1 MFVSDESINQINQV
15 VVERELFLCVF
26 TSQVSLMRSQ
36 MSSGSSFS
44 LYGISRVPFL
54 SRFRRSP
61 YLHADSHART
71 HARTQ
76 EKNVGVYQRARRWHH
91 VISSLPKTS
100 SQAQGRRRHLRSFA
114 LFFFHFVVECERKFS

>member
-26 TSQVSLMRSQ
+26 TSQRLFSLMRSQ
-36 MSSGSSFS
+36 MSTRSGSSFS

-71 HARTQ
+71 HARTHAR
-76 EKNVGVYQRARRWHH
+76 EKRGSVSTSAPLTSCHLFPSKDFFASTGSAAAP
-91 VISSLPKTS
+91 SLVCSLLLPL
-100 SQAQGRRRHLRSFA
+100 RRR
-114 LFFFHFVVECERKFS
+114 V